1 MAEREF
7 TDSKGTR
14 WRVWDTVP
22 RMGAL
27 LPPDYANG
35 WLTFDSALGRYRL
48 APALEG
54 WETFSVAKLEALCRT
69 ARGGAESARRA
80 E

>member
-14 WRVWDTVP
+14 WRVWDTMP

-27 LPPDYANG
+27 LPPDYASG
-35 WLTFDSALGRYRL
+35 WLTFDSPVGRYRL
-48 APALEG
+48 APVVDG
-54 WETFSVAKLEALCRT
+54 WEDLPDQKLEALCRT
-69 ARGGAESARRA
+69 ARGGAEGAKR
-80 E
+80 